1 MSNYTPGPWQAEFNE
16 DALRWTVRA
25 PLGENDPHPRSA
37 VSSEWDEP
45 RKTFELCRL
54 SGNRPNAEADA
65 RLIVAA
71 PEMKDLLWD
80 AWQDLNALS
89 NGDQSCDARYEAT
102 ETMEKI
108 MSLLRR
114 IEGEEETE

>member
-1 MSNYTPGPWQAEFNE
+1 MVTYFTPGPWFAEINGKHW
-16 DALRWTVRA
+16 AVRA
-25 PLGENDPHPRSA
+25 FLDCHNPNKF
-37 VSSEWDEP
+37 
-45 RKTFELCRL
+45 KTFELCRIL
-54 SGNRPNAEADA
+54 GNRADA
-65 RLIVAA
+65 RLIAAA

-114 IEGEEETE
+114 IEGEEE

>member
-1 MSNYTPGPWQAEFNE
+1 MSNFTPGPWRIEPTAISLIITGANGKEICELNHPYPVVRDPETLEPYDNSCFKVQAPEYDVN
-16 DALRWTVRA
+16 
-25 PLGENDPHPRSA
+25 
-37 VSSEWDEP
+37 
-45 RKTFELCRL
+45 
-54 SGNRPNAEADA
+54 A
-65 RLIVAA
+65 RLIVSA
-71 PEMKDLLWD
+71 PEMKGLLWD

-114 IEGEEETE
+114 IEGEEEPE